1 MKFVIYGNPVTKKNS
16 QRLIVR
22 NGRPYIIPSKN
33 YLAYEQMALR
43 QIMAYGIKD
52 FPEFDFPIGVP
63 VNVCCVYYMQ
73 TRRRV
78 DICNLH
84 SAIHDILTKAG
95 VIEDDNRDII
105 ATTDGSCV
113 LYDKNDPRIEIEIS
127 SLGEGYIQWAKKKE
141 LLPFEPD
148 ETELYEGLQ

>member
-78 DICNLH
+78 DVVNLLEG
-84 SAIHDILTKAG
+84 SLDILVKAG
-95 VIEDDNRDII
+95 VLEDDNCNI
-105 ATTDGSCV
+105 ASMYDGSV
-113 LYDKNDPRIEIEIS
+113 VHYDKKDPRVEIEITP
-127 SLGEGYIQWAKKKE
+127 
-141 LLPFEPD
+141 LLD
-148 ETELYEGLQ
+148 YEGLQ